1 MIIHCARRPRSKEQ
15 PKLILILQIHSSIGF
30 IQIRLFAHQIRG
42 NEFEGELAN
51 RSEIANELENELESE
66 LVKVSQ
72 RVFGDHIRMIAN
84 NFA

>member
-42 NEFEGELAN
+42 NE
-51 RSEIANELENELESE
+51 LENELESE